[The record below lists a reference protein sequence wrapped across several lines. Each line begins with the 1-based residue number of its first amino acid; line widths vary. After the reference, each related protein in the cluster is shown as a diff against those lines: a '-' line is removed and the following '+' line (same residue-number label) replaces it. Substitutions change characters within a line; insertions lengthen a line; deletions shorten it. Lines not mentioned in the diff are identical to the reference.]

1 MKFMSAFKTGSL
13 AGGGSFRCESCG
25 YAVSLVQGDEVPVC
39 PHCHGRQFRRGSM
52 FADQTLTEPFMEL
65 GTREPTWL
73 ETARQS
79 ISVEGD
85 YIAYEEGDQV
95 SVVPLRKDWTRIG
108 RSLAA
113 DIRFDDPTASRRHAL
128 VHREEGVARIL
139 DDRSLN
145 GVFLNGER
153 VEWHELRDGDEIV
166 IGRFRLYFV
175 RHIAYRLD
183 SESKMGL
190 GQSIG

>member
-1 MKFMSAFKTGSL
+1 
-13 AGGGSFRCESCG
+13 
-25 YAVSLVQGDEVPVC
+25 
-39 PHCHGRQFRRGSM
+39 M
-52 FADQTLTEPFMEL
+52 FADQTLTEPFAEL
-65 GTREPTWL
+65 GTQEPAWL

-85 YIAYEEGDQV
+85 YIAYADSDQMW
-95 SVVPLRKDWTRIG
+95 VVPLRKDWTRIG

-128 VHREEGVARIL
+128 IHREEGIARIL

-153 VEWHELRDGDEIV
+153 VEWHELQDGDEIV
-166 IGRFRLYFV
+166 VGRFRLYFV
-175 RHIAYRLD
+175 QHALD
-183 SESKMGL
+183 RFRSESSTGL
-190 GQSIG
+190 GQSTG